1 MHQNDATRRKRDERR
16 WKVVQIEVRNDGT
29 LEISGYVNAVDRY
42 SKELYSERGKFIEKV
57 EPQVFQRALERAEN
71 VDMLLNHDVRHKLA
85 STINQTL
92 ELREDNIG
100 LFARAV
106 INDKEVIKEAQQ
118 GNLKGWSFGFRTLN
132 DTWEENEPISK
143 RTLEDIEL
151 IEVSLLTIEP
161 AYIATSV
168 QVRAEGIEQ
177 RSRPDEQEEEPIFN
191 EAYEKQKHLIDVWV
205 WLMKNKTP

>member
-1 MHQNDATRRKRDERR
+1 MHQNDAMRHKRGERR

-106 INDKEVIKEAQQ
+106 INDKSVIEEAQQ

-132 DTWEENEPISK
+132 DTWEDNEPIAK

-168 QVRAEGIEQ
+168 QVRAEGVEQ
-177 RSRPDEQEEEPIFN
+177 RSRPDEQELNFN
-191 EAYEKQKHLIDVWV
+191 KAYEEQRHLIDAWV
-205 WLMKNKTP
+205 WLMKNK

>member
-1 MHQNDATRRKRDERR
+1 M
-16 WKVVQIEVRNDGT
+16 RNDGS
-29 LEISGYVNAVDRY
+29 LEVSGYVNAVDRY

-57 EPQVFQRALERAEN
+57 QPNVFQRALEKATN

-85 STINQTL
+85 STTSQTL

-100 LFARAV
+100 LYARA
-106 INDKEVIKEAQQ
+106 IIHDKEVIEEAKQ
-118 GNLKGWSFGFRTLN
+118 GNLKGWSFGFRTLA
-132 DTWEENEPISK
+132 DTWEEEKPIAK

-168 QVRAEGIEQ
+168 QVRAEGYEQ
-177 RSRPDEQEEEPIFN
+177 RCKWGGVDNKKKASKEVMLKERQLLHT
-191 EAYEKQKHLIDVWV
+191 KLWV
-205 WLMKNKTP
+205 LKNK